1 MTTHEE
7 IILPSLWDV
16 KDSTSIHEQRYM
28 YSEGCSK
35 DLKSVLFS
43 HVPPSLAFI
52 NGVSLVSYKEESER
66 HIDDCL
72 EYK

>member
-7 IILPSLWDV
+7 IILPSLCEA
-16 KDSTSIHEQRYM
+16 KDSTSIYEQQHM

-43 HVPPSLAFI
+43 RVPPSLAVI
-52 NGVSLVSYKEESER
+52 SGV
-66 HIDDCL
+66 
-72 EYK
+72 